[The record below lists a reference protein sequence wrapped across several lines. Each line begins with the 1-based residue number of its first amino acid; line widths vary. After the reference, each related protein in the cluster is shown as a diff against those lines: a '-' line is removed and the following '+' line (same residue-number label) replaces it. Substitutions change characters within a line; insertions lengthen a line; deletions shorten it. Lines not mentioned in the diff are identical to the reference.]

1 MVLRSRKRGWLSGAK
16 APTYVTIK
24 LPVPFV
30 AKIDAFLEEN
40 PGMGY
45 TSRSDFIKD
54 ASRRLLESHSTSNVQ
69 ENEKAGEKKF
79 GSKTKDKDRREAAS

>member
-1 MVLRSRKRGWLSGAK
+1 MVFRSKSKWLSGAK
-16 APTYVTIK
+16 APTYVTVK
-24 LPVPFV
+24 LPVRFV
-30 AKIDAFLEEN
+30 QKIDIFLERN

-54 ASRRLLESHSTSNVQ
+54 ASRRLLEIHSTSNVQ